1 MDEPDPADVS
11 GEPLVRFGPGSVCVL
26 YGAENPSRSV
36 EKVKQVMSELATNV
50 SAPMRFPHLAARDLE
65 GRALELPD
73 DFSGAFNLV
82 VVAFQREQQAM
93 VDSWVAWFE
102 SIATEHPTL
111 RCYEVPVIAT
121 RWSPARRFIDGG
133 MAQAVRAQEAR
144 RRTLTVYTDVR
155 RVTDALAIDDTDT
168 VTVLLVDADGR
179 LRWRTTGPV
188 SEHSGSELRAALVA
202 DASRE
207 PGPAGSL
214 SIEQFEFAFESRFR
228 PFLALIGVTPGTAHV
243 TLTAE
248 RLVARFGPWTCETP
262 IGNVRDVCRTGP
274 YHWYKAIGPRGS
286 FVDRGLTF
294 GTTTEGGV
302 CVLLREPVPGLTPVG
317 PLRHPGITLTLAEPE
332 RFVASLRRRAGLA

>member
-1 MDEPDPADVS
+1 MAEKRDRVPA
-11 GEPLVRFGPGSVCVL
+11 
-26 YGAENPSRSV
+26 
-36 EKVKQVMSELATNV
+36 EKVKDVMSESAMNV
-50 SAPMRFPHLAARDLE
+50 SAAIRFPHLAARDLE
-65 GRALELPD
+65 GRSLELPD
-73 DFSGAFNLV
+73 AFSGASNLV
-82 VVAFQREQQAM
+82 IVAFRREQQAM
-93 VDSWVAWFE
+93 VDSWVAWWE
-102 SIATEHPTL
+102 TIAAEHPSL
-111 RCYEVPVIAT
+111 RCYEIPVIAT
-121 RWSPARRFIDGG
+121 RWSPARPVIDGG

-155 RVTDALAIDDTDT
+155 RVTDALAIDATDT

-188 SEHSGSELRAALVA
+188 SEHSGSELRAALTA
-202 DASRE
+202 DPSQD
-207 PGPAGSL
+207 AGAAESL
-214 SIEQFEFAFESRFR
+214 SIEQFEFAFDSQFR
-228 PFLALIGVTPGTAHV
+228 PFLALIGVTSGTAHV

-248 RLVARFGPWTCETP
+248 QLVARFGPWTCETP

-274 YHWYKAIGPRGS
+274 YRWYKAIGPRGS

-294 GTTTEGGV
+294 GTTTRGGV